1 MAFKIYILQLIISIL
16 LLNVSEE
23 HLFTIFTMIKA
34 TSIFH
39 SSSTTKSDRQLQLT
53 QCIHQSV
60 YNPEPHPMLNPHVQ
74 FHDHISPLVFIAFRQ
89 RHFPLQQDLNRIAYL
104 KWILQ
109 LAGNTY

>member
-16 LLNVSEE
+16 LLNVSERAFIH
-23 HLFTIFTMIKA
+23 HLYN
-34 TSIFH
+34 SIFH

-53 QCIHQSV
+53 KCILQSV
-60 YNPEPHPMLNPHVQ
+60 YNPAPHPMLNPHVQ